1 METEKTDEEIKPVPT
16 KTQRPPVVWITWLI
30 VFLVLLVG
38 VVILGGQVEQR
49 YGSLVLRVLPPAS
62 PKIVEQQKEEQAI
75 SPTPTAA
82 EKTISPSPTTA
93 SGEFILPFSNTRE
106 VTAEDLNG
114 LSFWEMKVARNEI
127 YARHGRSFISKDL
140 SCYFAKQG
148 WYKVDPSYS
157 DSSLSSI
164 ETTNV
169 EFILN
174 FEQAMN
180 SPIMNQDSGCNH

>member
-1 METEKTDEEIKPVPT
+1 METEKTDEQIKPVT
-16 KTQRPPVVWITWLI
+16 AKTQRPPVVWIVWLI
-30 VFLVLLVG
+30 IFLVMLVA
-38 VVILGGQVEQR
+38 VVILGWLVEQQ
-49 YGSLVLRVLPPAS
+49 YGSLVLRILPTAS
-62 PKIVEQQKEEQAI
+62 PKIVGQQKEEPTI
-75 SPTPTAA
+75 LPTPTAA
-82 EKTISPSPTTA
+82 EKKISPSPIIA
-93 SGEFILPFSNTRE
+93 GGDYILPFSNTKE

-114 LSFWEMKVARNEI
+114 LSFWELKVARNEI
-127 YARHGRSFISKDL
+127 YARHGRSFVSKDL

-148 WYKVDPSYS
+148 WYKVDTSYS

-180 SPIMNQDSGCNH
+180 SPIMNQDSGCK